1 MAQYVDTYKLGATV
15 ISFGTSTAIQIFP
28 SAGVNGWSFKKQAG
42 ATLAIV
48 SGTGFS
54 AAQGYIMADTEVM
67 NISGP
72 ATFFLAAGGATVTVA
87 FVMKYSSGTSL
98 FPG

>member
-1 MAQYVDTYKLGATV
+1 MASYVDTYKMGATV

-28 SAGVNGWSFKKQAG
+28 SAGVNGWMVKKQSG
-42 ATLAIV
+42 ATLSIV

-54 AAQGYIMADTEVM
+54 AAQGYIMGDTEVVD
-67 NISGP
+67 IRGP
-72 ATFFLAAGGATVTVA
+72 ATFFLAAGGATITVA
-87 FVMKYSSGTSL
+87 LIMKYSSGTSL

>member
-1 MAQYVDTYKLGATV
+1 MAQYTDTYKMGATV

-28 SAGVNGWSFKKQAG
+28 GAGLNGWSFKKQSG

-48 SGTGFS
+48 NGTGFS
-54 AAQGYIMADTEVM
+54 VAQGYIMGDTEVM
-67 NISGP
+67 DIQGP

-87 FVMKYSSGTSL
+87 FAMKFSSGTSL